1 MVLQGTKISDKNYIY
16 DLDPHANRRHV
27 KTGSTKALE
36 IYIEEICENKKLHV
50 FTFNLDTLTTY
61 SWKEII
67 ENNLYENKKD
77 YSLAE
82 VKHELEIKLI
92 E

>member
-1 MVLQGTKISDKNYIY
+1 L
-16 DLDPHANRRHV
+16 R
-27 KTGSTKALE
+27 
-36 IYIEEICENKKLHV
+36 NKKLHV

-82 VKHELEIKLI
+82 VKSMNWEIKLI